1 MAACDTPAMTA
12 DRTLPETGDFLETLY
27 ERHARIT
34 PLPGSEATWRLAE
47 RVLHT
52 LFPEQTG
59 ECLASRACLRAE
71 LAAIEAGLLRLLA
84 PLWSEL
90 PARPEEI
97 ADAFMAALPTIY
109 GQLSGDAE
117 ATHASDPAASS
128 VYEVMRAYPGFYA
141 LAMYRQAHVLRALG
155 VPLLPRIVTE
165 RAHGRTGIDIHPGAQ
180 IGERCTIDHGTGLV
194 IGETATVGDDVRLF
208 HGVTLG
214 SLSVSKAQAGTKRH
228 PTVESRV
235 VVYAGATILGGDTVI
250 GADSVIGGNVWLTH
264 SVPPGSRVYHQG
276 QVRLTE
282 PQER

>member
-1 MAACDTPAMTA
+1 MTRAA
-12 DRTLPETGDFLETLY
+12 ESEFLETLY

-34 PLPGSEATWRLAE
+34 PLPGSKPTWQLAE
-47 RVLHT
+47 RVLRT

-71 LAAIEAGLLRLLA
+71 LASIEAGLLRLLA

-90 PARPEEI
+90 PASPDEI
-97 ADAFMAALPTIY
+97 TADFMAALPDVHAR
-109 GQLSGDAE
+109 LSGDAD
-117 ATHASDPAASS
+117 AIYASDPAASS

-165 RAHGRTGIDIHPGAQ
+165 RAHSRTGIDIHPGAR

-194 IGETATVGDDVRLF
+194 IGETAAVGDDVRLF

-214 SLSVSKAQAGTKRH
+214 SLSVSKDQAGTKRH
-228 PTVESRV
+228 PTVESGV
-235 VVYAGATILGGDTVI
+235 VIYAGATILGGETVI
-250 GADSVIGGNVWLTH
+250 GEGSVIGGNVWLTH
-264 SVPPGSRVYHQG
+264 SVPPGSRVYHQA
-276 QVRLTE
+276 QVRLTGD
-282 PQER
+282 PPGP